1 MYTKKE
7 LAYAADIIRR
17 IARENHVS
25 EAQVRADMLTAMT
38 IGRANKDPLIQAQ
51 WAEFRFAGAEPTVEE
66 FILWTAEKIKQPVIR
81 H

>member
-1 MYTKKE
+1 
-7 LAYAADIIRR
+7 
-17 IARENHVS
+17 
-25 EAQVRADMLTAMT
+25 MLTAMT

-51 WAEFRFAGAEPTVEE
+51 WAEFHFAGAEPTVEE

>member
-51 WAEFRFAGAEPTVEE
+51 WVEFHFAGAEPTVEE